1 MNTNELLEKI
11 KVHSSG
17 CLFSI
22 VGPNTVGKSYSL
34 RYLHEQCN
42 GESLLIDEDGGY
54 TCNITRSKVQR
65 VDNKYLYIDESNRGK
80 DSFDAEQIEIDES
93 SREIISIAEDC
104 KRQLNVK
111 FVSSGSKKLNN
122 ILDIILSLNLNNIKY
137 FFFDEPENF
146 LDDQSIK
153 VVQRIFDSLA
163 INNKTVVFVTHN
175 PRLLEILKMDI
186 DFIYLL
192 PKMYG
197 DFINLTFQQIE
208 NIYRTTGAEISRI
221 QLSAQPGYGDI
232 LEYSKPEK
240 VEYLFLKRLLSSQEF
255 YRSLFYNEIFLLEG
269 LTERCVLE
277 ESPKLIQHT
286 QNVYYCNGK
295 YQAPFLIKLF
305 VALHKRVIGVFD
317 RDDGK
322 TGKLPYEIN
331 TYLNQLVATSNN
343 LLTLKYIPND
353 LESFLGVDDDVY
365 REILGNEYSA
375 NKRDQLAKQYKAY
388 ISLFKIRKQP
398 ALISNLEALFN
409 TSLYSSWTTE

>member
-1 MNTNELLEKI
+1 MNSNELLNIIRTSREKR
-11 KVHSSG
+11 
-17 CLFSI
+17 LFAI

-34 RYLHEQCN
+34 RFMHGQCN

-80 DSFDAEQIEIDES
+80 DSFEAEQVEIDES
-93 SREIISIAEDC
+93 SRAIISVAEDC

-111 FVSSGSKKLNN
+111 FISSGSKKLNN
-122 ILDIILSLNLNNIKY
+122 ILDIILSLNLNNIKI

-153 VVQRIFDSLA
+153 LVQRIFESLV

-175 PRLLEILKMDI
+175 PRLLEVMRIDI
-186 DFIYLL
+186 DSIYLL

-197 DFINLTFQQIE
+197 DYINLTFQQIE
-208 NIYRTTGAEISRI
+208 NIYRSTGTEISGI
-221 QLSAQPGYGDI
+221 KLSTLPGYGDI

-286 QNVYYCNGK
+286 QNVFYCNGK

-305 VALHKRVIGVFD
+305 VALHKHVVGVFD

-322 TGKLPYEIN
+322 AGKLPYEIN
-331 TYLNQLVATSNN
+331 SYLNQLVMTSNN
-343 LLTLKYIPND
+343 LLSIKYIPQD
-353 LESFLGVDDDVY
+353 LESFLGIDDELY
-365 REILGNEYSA
+365 REILGDEYST

-409 TSLYSSWTTE
+409 TSSYSSWTTE